1 MRHSCDVSGAGSSFL
16 LSTLSVQYRVD
27 LLLTLQGPSSKAQP
41 QFINCWGYLL
51 LVLLT
56 YFYDNEAKVCWFE
69 NRYRKYHQ
77 FSSKSHIWKNQK
89 PDSSRLYTFQFNVL
103 SPNASSLLK
112 QKKKKPINSS
122 IFLTEI
128 KGVHLMLLVVK
139 LLRLKHTFLKGKA

>member
-56 YFYDNEAKVCWFE
+56 YFYDNEAKVC
-69 NRYRKYHQ
+69 
-77 FSSKSHIWKNQK
+77 
-89 PDSSRLYTFQFNVL
+89 
-103 SPNASSLLK
+103 
-112 QKKKKPINSS
+112 
-122 IFLTEI
+122 
-128 KGVHLMLLVVK
+128 
-139 LLRLKHTFLKGKA
+139 